1 MFSSISDVDLKKQVA
16 SLSKELAALKR
27 QMSRR
32 GRAIYADGREA
43 VSDYYSDIAERVSDR
58 HPDLRNRARAL
69 EDAVREHPAA
79 AAAGLRI
86 NDVQFAHFGQYDR
99 LGHRVCSSINIFF

>member
-1 MFSSISDVDLKKQVA
+1 MFSSISDVGLKKQVA

-58 HPDLRNRARAL
+58 HSDLRNRASAL
-69 EDAVREHPAA
+69 EDVAREHP
-79 AAAGLRI
+79 AAGLRI

-99 LGHRVCSSINIFF
+99 LGHRVCSSADIFFQI